1 MNNLKKHAKEL
12 FYSNLENNLTDT
24 MSNNK
29 QDFWK
34 IVRHFV
40 KENKSSGSIPPLL
53 ITDENYETNMYVT
66 DHENVECLNEY
77 FTSISTISDEQPQ
90 LPNLFPK
97 TDAKL
102 EQSVIFEEEVVDMLE
117 PLNIHKAPGPDGISN
132 KMMKFFAKAIAKPL
146 ISICNRLLIN
156 GQFPE
161 IYKYSHVIPLF
172 KKGERFL
179 PSNYRQVA
187 LLSNVGKGME
197 R

>member
-1 MNNLKKHAKEL
+1 
-12 FYSNLENNLTDT
+12 

-53 ITDENYETNMYVT
+53 ITDENNETKMYVT
-66 DHENVECLNEY
+66 DHEKVECLNEY
-77 FTSISTISDEQPQ
+77 FTSISTISDEQPE

-102 EQSVIFEEEVVDMLE
+102 EQIVIFEQEVVDMLE
-117 PLNIHKAPGPDGISN
+117 TLNIHKASGPDGISN
-132 KMMKFFAKAIAKPL
+132 KMMKSVAKAIAKPL
-146 ISICNRLLIN
+146 TSLYNRLLIN

-161 IYKYSHVIPLF
+161 IYKYSQVIALF

-179 PSNYRQVA
+179 PSSYRPVA
-187 LLSNVGKGME
+187 LLS
-197 R
+197 